1 MKKSKNN
8 DTIIL
13 DGEYDYIDLV
23 NILLSSII
31 QQPVMT
37 EEDRRII
44 NHLNE
49 CLFQLNLKNK

>member
-37 EEDRRII
+37 KEDRRII

>member
-49 CLFQLNLKNK
+49 CLFQLNLKSK